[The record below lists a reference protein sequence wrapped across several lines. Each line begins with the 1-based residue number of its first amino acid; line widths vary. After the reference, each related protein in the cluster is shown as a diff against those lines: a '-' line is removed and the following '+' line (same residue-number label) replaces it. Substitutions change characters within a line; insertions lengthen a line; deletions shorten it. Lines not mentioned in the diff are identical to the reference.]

1 MTDEFKKILGSAI
14 DAVAKTMRPG
24 DGPIPLHC
32 IEAIVGCVIQE
43 CALIAGE
50 MANDWSSEWRKG
62 LKCSSH
68 LEGMSDGADDV
79 HGRLLVISGAVKV
92 IDVD

>member
-32 IEAIVGCVIQE
+32 IEAVVNQCLLD
-43 CALIAGE
+43 ASRIA
-50 MANDWSSEWRKG
+50 SEVSDMHADEWKRLHKA
-62 LKCSSH
+62 SEY
-68 LEGMSDGADDV
+68 LEGKSDGADDV
-79 HGRLLVISGAVKV
+79 SLQFLMITGGA
-92 IDVD
+92 